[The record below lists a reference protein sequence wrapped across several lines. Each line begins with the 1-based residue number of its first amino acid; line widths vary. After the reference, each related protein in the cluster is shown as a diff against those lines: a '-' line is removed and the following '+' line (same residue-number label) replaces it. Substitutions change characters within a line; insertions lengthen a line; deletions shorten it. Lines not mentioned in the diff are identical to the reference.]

1 MEMLIVCHF
10 DKSLKY
16 SYNLENSKK
25 GVDMQVKNA
34 VFEKVLANND
44 LSKKDFASYAK
55 IPYNTV
61 AGWKK
66 NGVVPAYAMV
76 ILKDM
81 VFRKKLDADVAKEL
95 KKQPVAQTKVSGL
108 LTADEERRLKSVF
121 WGTNYRLDEIAV
133 AVREKNQKIMEKI
146 EQNLPLSLQKRI
158 MGKLSDA

>member
-10 DKSLKY
+10 DKPLKY
-16 SYNLENSKK
+16 SYNLKNSKK

-34 VFEKVLANND
+34 VFEKVLVNNN
-44 LSKKDFASYAK
+44 LSKKDFARYAK

-61 AGWKK
+61 VGWKK

-108 LTADEERRLKSVF
+108 LTADEERRLRSVF
-121 WGTNYRLDEIAV
+121 WGTNYRLEEIAV